1 MHLCLICGLGCEITY
16 SRARVE
22 ILTFAYEFMA
32 KHSLIRD
39 ISGVMGS
46 NILAMVSTLGISI
59 LLSRVLGP
67 QGYGL
72 FTSLYVVPQVV
83 MGLVQ
88 LGMSRSAVF
97 HLGHKK
103 FNECQTISSIYV
115 MLCMTSTVGI
125 IVSAIAYAILN
136 NPLLETNWILLAL
149 CIIPFA
155 LGNIYTSG
163 IFIGKEDIQT
173 SNKIYWIPVTLNLI
187 LTAITVGIL
196 QWGITGALIANLLAT
211 ATIFFVFLLRIHHQY
226 ALSFRFD
233 TKILKSL
240 ASKGLGF
247 ALAFVMLQ
255 LNYKVDILLLQK
267 LAKPSEIG
275 YYALGVSVTEQL
287 WLLPYAIGVV
297 LMSRTANA
305 TNERMMAKTTALMV
319 RICLPAALIAALVL
333 IALTPPLLPLI
344 FGKSFIPSIRVVQTI
359 LPGIVIFM
367 IFRIIESYFAG
378 LGKPMLSVMTLIP
391 SLLLNI
397 ILNLLWIPRYGIIG
411 SAMATNFSYAFATI
425 IFLFVFQKYSRLSF
439 KELLILKPPDLQRLK
454 KGGRENGGKEMRR
467 REEEGTIRV

>member
-1 MHLCLICGLGCEITY
+1 
-16 SRARVE
+16 
-22 ILTFAYEFMA
+22 MA

-39 ISGVMGS
+39 ISGVLGG
-46 NILAMVSTLGISI
+46 NILAMASTLGISI
-59 LLSRVLGP
+59 LLSRILGP
-67 QGYGL
+67 RGYGL
-72 FTSLYVVPQVV
+72 YTSLYVVPQVV

-103 FNECQTISSIYV
+103 FDESQTISSIYI
-115 MLCMTSTVGI
+115 MLLMTSTVGI
-125 IVSAIAYAILN
+125 IVSAMAYVILN

-187 LTAITVGIL
+187 LTAITVGIFRM
-196 QWGITGALIANLLAT
+196 GITGALIANLLAT
-211 ATIFFVFLLRIHHQY
+211 ATLFFVFLLRIHHQH
-226 ALSFRFD
+226 ALRWHFNAE
-233 TKILKSL
+233 ILKSL
-240 ASKGLGF
+240 ASKGFGF

-255 LNYKVDILLLQK
+255 LNYKMDILLLQK

-275 YYALGVSVTEQL
+275 YYALGVSVAEQL

-305 TNERMMAKTTALMV
+305 ANERMMARTTALMM
-319 RICLPAALIAALVL
+319 RLCLPASLIVALVL
-333 IALTPPLLPLI
+333 VVLTPPLLPLI

-367 IFRIIESYFAG
+367 IYRIIESYFAG
-378 LGKPMLSVMTLIP
+378 LGKPMLSVKTLIP
-391 SLLLNI
+391 SLVLNI

-411 SAMATNFSYAFATI
+411 SAMATNLSYAFATL
-425 IFLFVFQKYSRLSF
+425 IFLIVFQKYSRLSF
-439 KELLILKPPDLQRLK
+439 KEFLILRPSDLHQLK
-454 KGGRENGGKEMRR
+454 K
-467 REEEGTIRV
+467 T